1 MGSLD
6 REQSLKR
13 LEVSA
18 LADLLQTYQKKSTVS
33 NSFMLLDEIK
43 AYCENGL
50 LYYSIQGDNLYLFL
64 SKEAGFYRLFYYVND
79 FVNLPE
85 VNLSLPVVQELIY
98 RGKQRFP
105 ITEVEFWQKAGFVRH
120 LGRDN
125 YFLKSDDLSEA
136 QLKESSRQDKVQR
149 IDSSEEI
156 KQAEKLIN
164 QNLDLYTGDI
174 LSLNEL
180 DKFASEGN
188 LFGIFADGKVVGILQ
203 SELKNKVYWLGHM
216 VVDNNFRG
224 KGLSSQLLRAYF
236 LEGLQR
242 QAKSFQLWVI
252 DDNEAA
258 LALYQKNGFSYL
270 NKSTISLLK
279 K

>member
-1 MGSLD
+1 MGNLD
-6 REQSLKR
+6 REQSLR
-13 LEVSA
+13 IVDISSL
-18 LADLLQTYQKKSTVS
+18 DGLLQTYQKKSTVS
-33 NSFMLLDEIK
+33 NSFMLLDEIR
-43 AYCENGL
+43 AHCENGL
-50 LYYSIQGDNLYLFL
+50 LNYSIDGDNLYFFL
-64 SKEAGFYRLFYYVND
+64 RKEAGFYRLYYYINN
-79 FVNLPE
+79 FARLPE
-85 VNLSLPVVQELIY
+85 VNLSLPIVQELIY

-105 ITEVEFWQKAGFVRH
+105 ITEVEFWQKAGFVRY

-125 YFLKSDDLSEA
+125 YFLKSDDLSNL
-136 QLKESSRQDKVQR
+136 QLEESSSQDEVKR

-156 KQAEKLIN
+156 RQAEKLIN

-180 DKFASEGN
+180 EKFAKEGN
-188 LFGIFADGKVVGILQ
+188 LFGIFAEGRAVAILQ
-203 SELKNKVYWLGHM
+203 SEFQNKVYWLGHM
-216 VVDNNFRG
+216 VVDADHRG

-258 LALYQKNGFSYL
+258 LGLYQNNGFRYL

>member
-6 REQSLKR
+6 RRHSLKR

-18 LADLLQTYQKKSTVS
+18 LDALLQTYQKKSTVS
-33 NSFMLLDEIK
+33 NSFMLIDEIR

-50 LYYSIQGDNLYLFL
+50 LNFAIDGDNLYFL
-64 SKEAGFYRLFYYVND
+64 LKKEAGFYRLFYYLND
-79 FVNLPE
+79 FTRLPK
-85 VNLSLPVVQELIY
+85 VNLSLPIAQELIY

-105 ITEVEFWQKAGFVRH
+105 KTEVEFWQKAGFVRH

-136 QLKESSRQDKVQR
+136 QLKESSGQDKVQR

-174 LSLNEL
+174 LSLKEL
-180 DKFASEGN
+180 DKFANEGN

-203 SELKNKVYWLGHM
+203 SEFKNKVYWLGHM
-216 VVDNNFRG
+216 VVDADHRG
-224 KGLSSQLLRAYF
+224 KGLSSQLLRAFF